1 MCNASRAS
9 LNDRASHTDKRGY
22 NTHMYQPP
30 PPQALCFSHGRGER
44 ETRVTGHEPQGTIGK
59 VQTEGYRPLFPS
71 RLPLR
76 AHRRETSGYEVAH
89 VHYRVTKK

>member
-59 VQTEGYRPLFPS
+59 VQTEGLSPTVSFSPS
-71 RLPLR
+71 FAR
-76 AHRRETSGYEVAH
+76 TSKRDVWVRGS
-89 VHYRVTKK
+89 TCTL